1 MRKIFFFILAMI
13 LCLWACGNQQKPQT
27 AQLENNN
34 NQLTESASTVSG
46 DIGEVPPVLVS
57 CVKGLPLFAPF
68 NDGDILNEGRTLKQS
83 PEKYTKLI
91 MFDQVFDVSYKEEKN
106 KNLEHDESYLNQY
119 VYKNKDAMKG
129 QLFDYA
135 NPKAID
141 EFLQT
146 HGDMNVEGH
155 AEPLEYTE
163 GILVSADYLQGRS
176 VLPFMATTTEDPDAP
191 EFPAEI
197 VKKVEKMLGESVEK
211 NRISSILG
219 KDEYKFGVMRTR
231 PNAKY
236 GIAAWVLARGS
247 DVCVWTDTC
256 EVDAGEGRI
265 YWSNYDPDE
274 YMEPNVVAVVKGKN
288 GLDIYTMHMSTDETA
303 NYYLMRQ
310 EGTQMKR
317 SSLGGFYQMYE

>member
-1 MRKIFFFILAMI
+1 MRKTFILLMAMM
-13 LCLWACGNQQKPQT
+13 LCLWACGNQSKPQN
-27 AQLENNN
+27 AQAEADS
-34 NQLTESASTVSG
+34 NQQAETVSIVTE

-83 PEKYTKLI
+83 PGKYTKLI
-91 MFDQVFDVSYKEEKN
+91 MGDQVFDVTYKEEKN
-106 KNLEHDESYLNQY
+106 KNLKNDESYLNQY

-146 HGDMNVEGH
+146 HGDKNAEGQS
-155 AEPLEYTE
+155 EPLDYTE
-163 GILVSADYLQGRS
+163 GILVSADYLKERS
-176 VLPFMATTTEDPDAP
+176 VVPFMATTTEDPDAP
-191 EFPAEI
+191 EFPSEI
-197 VKKVEKMLGESVEK
+197 VKKVEKMLGQSVEK
-211 NRISSILG
+211 NRISSIFG
-219 KDEYKFGVMRTR
+219 KEEYKFGVMRTR
-231 PNAKY
+231 PNDKY
-236 GIAAWVLARGS
+236 GIAAWVLSRGS

-256 EVDAGEGRI
+256 EVDAGEGRV

-274 YMEPNVVAVVKGKN
+274 YMEPNIVAVVKGKN

-310 EGTQMKR
+310 EGNRMKR